1 MADAVASCSV
11 LETERALE
19 ELKAM
24 LKGCG
29 GSWFLDKDG
38 PFRISLKKVRGNL
51 LFLRTRYQQME
62 LVQLEGYGLCMI
74 LDGKVQLAASDE
86 SIYHEL
92 LVHPAC
98 VLHGSP
104 SSALILGGGDGCAA
118 RELLR
123 YETIR
128 EIVIVDI
135 DEEVVAV
142 FRKQFQELNKG
153 SLQDSRVR
161 VVPQDAMEFLE
172 SIGPSYD
179 IIISDLTEPFDPAE
193 KAGDLSAHLYSSQAY
208 ALILERLSPGGIFVC
223 QSGGILYQPDYDQ
236 YHLEILQGI
245 RASFPQVQVA
255 YEFVPSFEAMWS
267 ITLASRRPLVISPT
281 DVDKTLARL
290 GIEGLLHYDGQAHQ
304 RAFSPLRLLGGVAPP
319 R

>member
-1 MADAVASCSV
+1 MEDRVPSCSV
-11 LETERALE
+11 LEPERALE
-19 ELKAM
+19 ELKGM
-24 LKGCG
+24 LEGFG

-38 PFRISLKKVRGNL
+38 PFRISLKKARGNL

-104 SSALILGGGDGCAA
+104 SSVLILGGGDGCAA

-135 DEEVVAV
+135 DEEVVSV
-142 FRKQFQELNKG
+142 FREQFRELNKG
-153 SLQDSRVR
+153 SLEDPRVR
-161 VVPQDAMEFLE
+161 VVPQDAMEFLK

-193 KAGDLSAHLYSSQAY
+193 KAGELSAHLYSSQAY
-208 ALILERLSPGGIFVC
+208 ALISDRLTQGGIFVC
-223 QSGGILYQPDYDQ
+223 QSGGILYQPHYDQ
-236 YHLEILQGI
+236 YHLEILKGI
-245 RASFPQVQVA
+245 RAHFPHVEVA

-267 ITLASRRPLVISPT
+267 ITLASRRPLGISST
-281 DVDKTLARL
+281 DVDKSLAVLRV
-290 GIEGLLHYDGQAHQ
+290 EGLLHYDGRAHQ
-304 RAFSPLRLLGGVAPP
+304 RAFSPPRLLGGVAHK
-319 R
+319 